1 MTHQDDLLFQII
13 HDFRA
18 ILRKAHTR
26 AQLVEQRIAD
36 PPALALLAEV
46 LSAQREMDQLLIRLA
61 AYAGAGHESGD
72 LMTLDTVILGAKLHL
87 KPAFEHELVTI
98 DTAGVR
104 VPSGLQSALV
114 EIIGNSIRFRKPG
127 QPLRITIQAEK
138 LESSVRIRVG
148 DNGPGWSGSLS
159 EKMFEPLQKLEA
171 SPEGFGLGLAIARRI
186 VEGLGGRIW
195 AEPRPDGGNIL
206 IDLPG

>member
-1 MTHQDDLLFQII
+1 
-13 HDFRA
+13 
-18 ILRKAHTR
+18 
-26 AQLVEQRIAD
+26 
-36 PPALALLAEV
+36 
-46 LSAQREMDQLLIRLA
+46 
-61 AYAGAGHESGD
+61 
-72 LMTLDTVILGAKLHL
+72 MTLDTVILGAKLHL
-87 KPAFEHELVTI
+87 KPPFEHELVTI